1 MILIK
6 SRDIFQNNDKK
17 LYQLMSNLFIIA
29 APSGCGKT
37 TLVDALLTSSEDLY
51 LSVTHTT
58 RKPRVG
64 EVDGVNYHFISKADF
79 NKMILNAEFV
89 EHAEVF
95 GNLYGSSREKIQENL
110 NKNIDVILEIDW
122 QGARQVKANMPN
134 AISIFILPPSKQ
146 SLLERLKGRG
156 QDDDETIKN
165 RMSDAENQ
173 MKHYDE
179 FDYLVINDI
188 FEDALSNLK
197 TIIYHANENLNKS
210 ELTLEKQVLR
220 HKYLLKELI

>member
-1 MILIK
+1 
-6 SRDIFQNNDKK
+6 
-17 LYQLMSNLFIIA
+17 MSNLFIIA

-37 TLVDALLTSSEDLY
+37 TLVDALLKNSEDLY

-64 EVDGVNYHFISKADF
+64 EVDGVNYHFISKTDF
-79 NKMILNAEFV
+79 KKMILNTEFV

-134 AISIFILPPSKQ
+134 AISIFILPPSKK

-188 FEDALSNLK
+188 FDDALSNLK
-197 TIIYHANENLNKS
+197 TIIHHTNENLNKS

>member
-6 SRDIFQNNDKK
+6 LKVIFQNNYEK
-17 LYQLMSNLFIIA
+17 LFNIMSNLFIIA

-37 TLVDALLTSSEDLY
+37 TLVDALLKNSEDLY

-64 EVDGVNYHFISKADF
+64 EIDGVNYHFISKTDF
-79 NKMILNAEFV
+79 QKMVHNAEFV

-95 GNLYGSSREKIQENL
+95 GNLYGSSREKIKESL

-134 AISIFILPPSKQ
+134 AISIFILPPSKK
-146 SLLERLKGRG
+146 SLLERLKGRD

-173 MKHYDE
+173 MKHYNE

-188 FEDALSNLK
+188 FDEALSNLK
-197 TIIYHANENLNKS
+197 TIIYQPNEDFNKF
-210 ELTLEKQVLR
+210 ELTLEKQALR

>member
-1 MILIK
+1 
-6 SRDIFQNNDKK
+6 
-17 LYQLMSNLFIIA
+17 MSNLFIIA

-37 TLVDALLTSSEDLY
+37 TLVDALLKNSEDLY

-58 RKPRVG
+58 RKPRAG
-64 EVDGVNYHFISKADF
+64 EVDGVNYHFISKTDF
-79 NKMILNAEFV
+79 KKMILNTEFV

-134 AISIFILPPSKQ
+134 AISIFILPPSKK

-188 FEDALSNLK
+188 FDDALSNLK
-197 TIIYHANENLNKS
+197 TIIHHSNENLNKS

>member
-1 MILIK
+1 
-6 SRDIFQNNDKK
+6 
-17 LYQLMSNLFIIA
+17 MSNLFIIA

-37 TLVDALLTSSEDLY
+37 TLVDALLKDSIDLY

-64 EVDGVNYHFISKADF
+64 EVDGINYHFIKKTNF
-79 NKMILNAEFV
+79 RKMIHNNEFV

-95 GNLYGSSREKIQENL
+95 GNLYGSSREKIEENL

-134 AISIFILPPSKQ
+134 AISIFILPPSKK
-146 SLLERLKGRG
+146 SLHERLMGRG
-156 QDDDETIKN
+156 QDDGETIKN
-165 RMSDAENQ
+165 RMADAANQ

-188 FEDALSNLK
+188 FDEALSNIK
-197 TIIYHANENLNKS
+197 TIIHNTNENFNKS
-210 ELTLEKQVLR
+210 ELTLEKQALR

>member
-1 MILIK
+1 
-6 SRDIFQNNDKK
+6 
-17 LYQLMSNLFIIA
+17 MSNLFIIA

-37 TLVDALLTSSEDLY
+37 TLVDALLKNSEDLY

-64 EVDGVNYHFISKADF
+64 EVDGVNYHFISKTDF
-79 NKMILNAEFV
+79 KKMIVNTEFV

-134 AISIFILPPSKQ
+134 AISIFILPPSKK

-188 FEDALSNLK
+188 FDDALSNLK
-197 TIIYHANENLNKS
+197 TIIHHSNENLNKS

>member
-1 MILIK
+1 
-6 SRDIFQNNDKK
+6 
-17 LYQLMSNLFIIA
+17 MSNLFIIA

-37 TLVDALLTSSEDLY
+37 TLVDALLKNSEDLY

-64 EVDGVNYHFISKADF
+64 EVDGVNYHFISKTDF
-79 NKMILNAEFV
+79 KKMIVNTEFV

-134 AISIFILPPSKQ
+134 AISIFILPPSKK

-188 FEDALSNLK
+188 FDDALSNLK
-197 TIIYHANENLNKS
+197 TITHHNNENLNKS

>member
-1 MILIK
+1 
-6 SRDIFQNNDKK
+6 
-17 LYQLMSNLFIIA
+17 MSNLFIIA

-37 TLVDALLTSSEDLY
+37 TLVDALLKNSEDLY

-64 EVDGVNYHFISKADF
+64 EVDGVNYHFISKTDF
-79 NKMILNAEFV
+79 KKMILNTEFV

-134 AISIFILPPSKQ
+134 AISIFILPPSKK

-188 FEDALSNLK
+188 FDDALLNLK
-197 TIIYHANENLNKS
+197 TIINHANENLNKS
-210 ELTLEKQVLR
+210 ELTLEKQSLR

>member
-1 MILIK
+1 
-6 SRDIFQNNDKK
+6 
-17 LYQLMSNLFIIA
+17 MSNLFIIA

-37 TLVDALLTSSEDLY
+37 TLVDALLKDSKDLY

-64 EVDGVNYHFISKADF
+64 EVDGINYHFIKKTKF
-79 NKMILNAEFV
+79 RKMIHNNEFV

-95 GNLYGSSREKIQENL
+95 GNLYGSSREKIEENL

-122 QGARQVKANMPN
+122 QGSRQVKENMPN
-134 AISIFILPPSKQ
+134 AISIFILPPSKK
-146 SLLERLKGRG
+146 SLLERLTGRG
-156 QDDDETIKN
+156 QDDGETIKN
-165 RMSDAENQ
+165 RMADAANQ

-188 FEDALSNLK
+188 FDEALSNIK
-197 TIIYHANENLNKS
+197 TIIHSTNKNFNKS
-210 ELTLEKQVLR
+210 ELTLEKQALR

>member
-1 MILIK
+1 
-6 SRDIFQNNDKK
+6 
-17 LYQLMSNLFIIA
+17 MSNLFIIA

-37 TLVDALLTSSEDLY
+37 TLVDALLKNSEDLY

-64 EVDGVNYHFISKADF
+64 EVDGVNYHFISKTDF
-79 NKMILNAEFV
+79 KKMIVNTEFV

-134 AISIFILPPSKQ
+134 AISIFILPPSKK

-197 TIIYHANENLNKS
+197 TIIHHTNDIFNKS

-220 HKYLLKELI
+220 HKYLLNELI

>member
-1 MILIK
+1 
-6 SRDIFQNNDKK
+6 
-17 LYQLMSNLFIIA
+17 MSNLFIIA

-37 TLVDALLTSSEDLY
+37 TLVDALLKDSIDLY

-64 EVDGVNYHFISKADF
+64 EVDGINYHFIKKTNF
-79 NKMILNAEFV
+79 RKMIHNNEFV

-95 GNLYGSSREKIQENL
+95 GNLYGSSREKIEENL

-134 AISIFILPPSKQ
+134 AISIFILPPSKK
-146 SLLERLKGRG
+146 SLLERLTGRG
-156 QDDDETIKN
+156 QDDGETIKN
-165 RMSDAENQ
+165 RMADAANQ
-173 MKHYDE
+173 MKHYEE

-188 FEDALSNLK
+188 FDEALSNIK
-197 TIIYHANENLNKS
+197 TIIHNTNKNFNKS
-210 ELTLEKQVLR
+210 ELTLEKQALR

>member
-1 MILIK
+1 
-6 SRDIFQNNDKK
+6 
-17 LYQLMSNLFIIA
+17 MSNLFIIA

-37 TLVDALLTSSEDLY
+37 TLVDALLKNSEDLY

-64 EVDGVNYHFISKADF
+64 EVDGVNYHFISKTDF
-79 NKMILNAEFV
+79 KKMIVNTEFV

-134 AISIFILPPSKQ
+134 AISIFILPPSKK

-173 MKHYDE
+173 MKHYNE
-179 FDYLVINDI
+179 FDYLVINDD
-188 FEDALSNLK
+188 FDEALSNLK
-197 TIIYHANENLNKS
+197 TIIDQPNEDINKS
-210 ELTLEKQVLR
+210 ELALEKQVIR

>member
-1 MILIK
+1 
-6 SRDIFQNNDKK
+6 
-17 LYQLMSNLFIIA
+17 MSNLFIIA

-37 TLVDALLTSSEDLY
+37 TLVDALLKNSEDLY

-64 EVDGVNYHFISKADF
+64 EVDGVNYHFISKTDF
-79 NKMILNAEFV
+79 KKMIVNTEFV

-134 AISIFILPPSKQ
+134 AISIFILPPSKK

-197 TIIYHANENLNKS
+197 TIIHHANENLNKS